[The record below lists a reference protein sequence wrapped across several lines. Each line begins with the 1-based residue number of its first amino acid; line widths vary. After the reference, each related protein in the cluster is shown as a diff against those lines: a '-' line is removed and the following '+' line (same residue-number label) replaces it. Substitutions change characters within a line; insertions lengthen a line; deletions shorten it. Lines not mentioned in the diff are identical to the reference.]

1 MQIKFKLKVQIKK
14 VKWTILLFKMNQKLL
29 KVHQVKVL
37 FLSNKLKKKV
47 KNFRQSPKSRVIE
60 IQKKVDL
67 MMR

>member
-47 KNFRQSPKSRVIE
+47 KKFHQSPKSRVIE